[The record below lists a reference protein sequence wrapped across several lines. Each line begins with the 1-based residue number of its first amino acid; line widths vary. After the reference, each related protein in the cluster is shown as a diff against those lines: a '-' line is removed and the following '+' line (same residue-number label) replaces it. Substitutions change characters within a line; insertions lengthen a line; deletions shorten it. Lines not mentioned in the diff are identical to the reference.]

1 MCADNSES
9 AGYFCRRRNSS
20 NPRRQVLLRGSEYS
34 NYISLS
40 LSRPAENG
48 NGEDDESPSITMA
61 LDKKKSSAAADQE
74 GTNQLADVGGI
85 SYASYLQ
92 GRSISFEQD

>member
-1 MCADNSES
+1 MCTNNSLTS
-9 AGYFCRRRNSS
+9 FF
-20 NPRRQVLLRGSEYS
+20 
-34 NYISLS
+34 

-48 NGEDDESPSITMA
+48 NGEEDESPSITMA
-61 LDKKKSSAAADQE
+61 LDRKKSSTATDQE

-92 GRSISFEQD
+92 G

>member
-1 MCADNSES
+1 MVNYVS
-9 AGYFCRRRNSS
+9 RNSH
-20 NPRRQVLLRGSEYS
+20 NIL
-34 NYISLS
+34 IFH
-40 LSRPAENG
+40 SRPAENG

-61 LDKKKSSAAADQE
+61 LDRKKSSTATDQE

-92 GRSISFEQD
+92 GRSTSFGLDW